1 MPIYEY
7 ACSSCE
13 KTLDVLQKVTD
24 PAPQTCTECGAT
36 GTLAKVVSRTSFV
49 LKGGGWYSDLYSSSK
64 KDGGSG
70 GKKESTGG
78 AANSDST
85 STSTPTSTPTPSST
99 AAPAPKAAAAVG
111 DKK

>member
-13 KTLDVLQKVTD
+13 KTLDVLQKVSD
-24 PAPQTCTECGAT
+24 PPPEACTECGAT

-49 LKGGGWYSDLYSSSK
+49 LKGGGWYSDLYGSSK
-64 KDGGSG
+64 KDGG
-70 GKKESTGG
+70 KKASTGG
-78 AANSDST
+78 AANSDSASSSSS
-85 STSTPTSTPTPSST
+85 STNSSSASSTPPQ
-99 AAPAPKAAAAVG
+99 AAAAG